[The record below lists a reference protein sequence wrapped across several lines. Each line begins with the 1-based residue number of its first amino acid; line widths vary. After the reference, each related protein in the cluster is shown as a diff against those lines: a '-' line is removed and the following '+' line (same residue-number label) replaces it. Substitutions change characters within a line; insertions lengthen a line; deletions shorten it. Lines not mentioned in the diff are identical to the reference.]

1 MKIEFDPHKAISN
14 INKHGVSFDEAASCL
29 LDPDA
34 LVKEDRDAQGEQRW
48 VLLGMSD
55 DARLLTVTYAL
66 RGDSIRLISARK
78 STTKEVNCYA

>member
-34 LVKEDRDAQGEQRW
+34 LVQEDRDAQGEQRW

-55 DARLLTVTYAL
+55 GARLLTVTYAL

-78 STTKEVNCYA
+78 PTTKEVNCYA

>member
-1 MKIEFDPHKAISN
+1 MKIEFDPHKAIGN

-34 LVKEDRDAQGEQRW
+34 LVQEDRDAQGEQRW

-55 DARLLTVTYAL
+55 SARLLTVTYAL

-78 STTKEVNCYA
+78 PTTKEVNCYA